1 VSSRGN
7 EAVAR
12 LRGSRQ
18 AQSSEA
24 QTSEAQSTRIF
35 ADAPFGLVV
44 LDPLGLIQ
52 KVNAAFCRYAK
63 YSEAELVGSNMLDL
77 VPPEDRENGE
87 ERFRARTAGS
97 AAPSVERRLRAKD
110 GSDMWGLVTMTV
122 GADGTRVVYVQ
133 DLTEQRRLRLE
144 LEEGNEQLVAADREK
159 DELISVVSHEL
170 RTPLTSIM
178 GYLELA
184 LAEDVDGALTDACR
198 EYLLV
203 AQRNSGRLYRLVE
216 DLLFVS
222 SSSAGRATLNLVSV
236 DLDEIV
242 RTAVDAARPSAVAGE
257 VELSVRGSAGGPV
270 VADAQRVAEVIENL
284 LSNAVKFTPQHG
296 QVDVEVSGD
305 ADAVSVRVLDTGHGI
320 AEDDAGRLFERF
332 FRARDAEGLPGAGL
346 GLSIAKTIVD
356 AHNGTIGVASQEG
369 NGTSFEVRL
378 PRAGPIAGLG

>member
-1 VSSRGN
+1 V
-7 EAVAR
+7 VAR
-12 LRGSRQ
+12 RRGSGEE
-18 AQSSEA
+18 QSG
-24 QTSEAQSTRIF
+24 RIF
-35 ADAPFGLVV
+35 ADAPVGLIA
-44 LDPLGLIQ
+44 LDRSGLIQ
-52 KVNAAFCRYAK
+52 EVNAAFCTYAK
-63 YSEAELVGSNMLDL
+63 YSEAELVGSNLLDL
-77 VPPEDRENGE
+77 VPPEDREDGE

-97 AAPSVERRLRAKD
+97 VAASVERRLRAKD
-110 GSDMWGLVTMTV
+110 GSEMWGLVTMTV

-133 DLTEQRRLRLE
+133 DLTEQRRLRRE
-144 LEEGNEQLVAADREK
+144 LEERNQQLVVADREK
-159 DELISVVSHEL
+159 DELISIVSHEL

-222 SSSAGRATLNLVSV
+222 SSSAGRAPLNLVSV
-236 DLDEIV
+236 DIDEIV
-242 RTAVDAARPSAVAGE
+242 RTAVGATRPSAVAGE
-257 VELSVRGSAGGPV
+257 VELSVHGSAEGTV

-296 QVDVEVSGD
+296 RVDVEVSGD
-305 ADAVSVRVLDTGHGI
+305 ADAVSVCVLDTGQGV

-332 FRARDAEGLPGAGL
+332 FRASDAEGLPGAGL

-356 AHNGTIGVASQEG
+356 AHDGTIGVSSREG
-369 NGTSFEVRL
+369 AGTSFEVRL
-378 PRAGPIAGLG
+378 PRTGPASGPR